1 MNAEGLI
8 LLRAVIERTAS
19 LNGAVKKGD
28 CKAIVAEVNGWL
40 PADMKVGE
48 ADVYNAM
55 KGRAEFAG
63 PKHNAEVLRARIDKI
78 PVLYSARINCALAG
92 EAGVGARQAIMNEC
106 NLSSNA
112 AEHVTL
118 ADVDAAMAI
127 RVAPQP
133 TKTAEG
139 AADLVGKGAAG

>member
-55 KGRAEFAG
+55 KGRAEFPG
-63 PKHNAEVLRARIDKI
+63 PEHNAEVLRARIDKI

-92 EAGVGARQAIMNEC
+92 EAGVGARQAIANEL
-106 NLSSNA
+106 NRSPDP
-112 AEHVTL
+112 AEHVSL

-127 RVAPQP
+127 RVAPRP
-133 TKTAEG
+133 DNPAAG
-139 AADLVGKGAAG
+139 AADMVGASKLG